1 MSAAVNPP
9 MYLTTIREK
18 AAESKGLSSRDFSS
32 RDFGFGDAETIY
44 RDNKDVHVI
53 FKLPPEYT
61 LCNYTSFVETT
72 VIRALSESL
81 VERMFRAI
89 KSEV

>member
-1 MSAAVNPP
+1 MSATVNPP

-18 AAESKGLSSRDFSS
+18 AAESKSLSSRDFSS
-32 RDFGFGDAETIY
+32 RDFSFGDAETIY
-44 RDNKDVHVI
+44 RDNKGVYVI

-72 VIRALSESL
+72 VIRA
-81 VERMFRAI
+81 RA
-89 KSEV
+89 SRW